1 MTKKALILFGLL
13 NTIYIQSQT
22 LKIVEEAT
30 LKPVSGLS
38 IRNSS
43 NNIRLTTN
51 ENGTADI
58 SLLTGVDS
66 IFFANHPNFI
76 PFIYSYE
83 QLKKLNF
90 KLTLTPYIT
99 FDNLVLSVT
108 KWRQDNKHIPIK
120 VSKITSKDR
129 LIMNPQTAADLLA
142 ISGEVFVQ
150 KSQQGGGSPM
160 IRGFSA
166 NRLLYA
172 VDGVRM
178 NTAIFRSGNIQNVI
192 SLDPF
197 AIQNTEVLFGPGSI
211 VYGSDA
217 IGGVMSF
224 QTLQPVFS
232 TTKSLFIKGNSNV
245 RHSTAND
252 EKTMHFDINIGSK
265 KWAFLSSFSSNQFG
279 DLRMGA
285 KNGPNDYL
293 RKNYVERQDSVDR
306 IIENDNPLI
315 QRPTSYSQFNL
326 MQKISYKKSEH
337 WLFEYA
343 FHYSE
348 TSTYSRY
355 DRLIETQRNGLPVAA
370 VWNYGPQKW
379 MMNFFKVQ
387 SSKKTKWYD
396 HFSFIAAY
404 QFFEESRIN
413 RNYSG
418 SNKLRLRTQTEK
430 VNAYSSHLDF
440 DKKIRKHQINYG
452 LEFVLNHVISEGE
465 AINISTLANIPTSSR
480 YPNSEW
486 NSNAAYISYQNQVKP
501 RLLILGGLRFNTFGL
516 FSDFTNNLPFY
527 PYLNQKVKINNQRLN
542 WSYGMVYNPSKKIKI
557 SGNISTAFRAP
568 NVDDIGKIFDFGP
581 NDLILPNP
589 DLNAEKAFNM
599 ELNLSKT
606 MGNYIK
612 FDLGIFYTQLNDA
625 MVRRAIQANGSDSIL
640 FDGQM
645 RKTFSIQNA
654 AKAEVYGGNL
664 GIELKLPKGFS
675 IESRFNYQRGKE
687 EMDNGNISSS
697 RHAAPAF
704 GITKLNF
711 KTNQLQMQLYLMYS
725 AAVKHEQLNEEERQK
740 PFIYTKDI
748 NGNLYSP
755 EWFTLNYKM
764 MYQFSPLFKISAG
777 VENLLDK
784 MYRPYSSG
792 IVAPGRNF
800 ILSLNLSF

>member
-1 MTKKALILFGLL
+1 MIKKTLILIGLL
-13 NTIYIQSQT
+13 NTIYLQSQT
-22 LKIVEEAT
+22 LKIVDEVT
-30 LKPVSGLS
+30 LKPISGLS
-38 IRNSS
+38 IRNAAK
-43 NNIRLTTN
+43 NIQLITN
-51 ENGTADI
+51 KNGTADI
-58 SLLTGVDS
+58 SLLKGVDS
-66 IFFANHPNFI
+66 IFFENHPNYI
-76 PFIYSYE
+76 STIYSYE

-90 KLTLTPYIT
+90 KLALTPYIT
-99 FDNLVLSVT
+99 FDNMILSVT
-108 KWRQDNKHIPIK
+108 KWRQDNKNIPIK
-120 VSKITSKDR
+120 VSKISSKDR
-129 LIMNPQTAADLLA
+129 LLMNPQTAADLLA

-224 QTLQPVFS
+224 QTLQPTFS
-232 TTKSLFIKGNSNV
+232 SSKKTFIKGNTNV
-245 RHSTAND
+245 RHSTIND
-252 EKTMHFDINIGSK
+252 EKTIHFDINVGLK

-279 DLRMGA
+279 DLKMGS

-293 RKNYVERQDSVDR
+293 RNTYVKRQDSVDQ
-306 IIENDNPLI
+306 IITNDNPLI
-315 QRPTSYSQFNL
+315 QRPTAYSQFNL
-326 MQKISYKKSEH
+326 MQKISYKKSEN

-343 FHYSE
+343 FHFSE
-348 TSTYSRY
+348 TSSYSRY
-355 DRLIETQRNGLPVAA
+355 DRLIETQNNGLPVSA

-387 SSKKTKWYD
+387 SIKKTKLYD
-396 HFSFIAAY
+396 NISFIAAH

-430 VNAYSSHLDF
+430 VFAYSSHLDF
-440 DKKIRKHQINYG
+440 EKKIGKHQINYG
-452 LEFVLNHVISEGE
+452 LEFVLNNVKSEGE
-465 AINISTLANIPTSSR
+465 AININTLAQTSVASR
-480 YPNSEW
+480 YPNSNW

-501 RLLILGGLRFNTFGL
+501 RLLLLGGLRYNTFGL
-516 FSDFTNNLPFY
+516 ISNFTNNLSFY
-527 PYLNQKVKINNQRLN
+527 PYLPQKIKINNQRLN

-568 NVDDIGKIFDFGP
+568 NIDDIGKIFDFGP

-589 DLNAEKAFNM
+589 ELNAEKALNM
-599 ELNLSKT
+599 EVNISKT
-606 MGNYIK
+606 MGNFIK
-612 FDLGIFYTQLNDA
+612 FDFGVFYTHLNDA
-625 MVRRAIQANGSDSIL
+625 MVRRASQVNGNDSL
-640 FDGQM
+640 LYDGQM

-654 AKAEVYGGNL
+654 AKAEVYGGNI
-664 GIELKLPKGFS
+664 GVELKLPKGFS
-675 IESRFNYQRGKE
+675 IESRYNYQQGTE

-711 KTNQLQMQLYLMYS
+711 KTNQLQMQLYMMYS
-725 AAVKHEQLNEEERQK
+725 AAVKHEKLNEEERQK
-740 PFIYTKDI
+740 PFIYTKDK
-748 NGNLYSP
+748 NGNSYSP
-755 EWFTLNYKM
+755 EWFTLNYKLL
-764 MYQFSPLFKISAG
+764 YQFSPLFKISAG
-777 VENLLDK
+777 VENILDK
-784 MYRPYSSG
+784 LYRPYSSG

-800 ILSLNLSF
+800 IFSLNLSF

>member
-1 MTKKALILFGLL
+1 MIKKTLILIGLL
-13 NTIYIQSQT
+13 NTIYLQSQT
-22 LKIVEEAT
+22 LKTVDEVT
-30 LKPVSGLS
+30 LKPISGIL
-38 IRNSS
+38 IRNAAKS
-43 NNIRLTTN
+43 ILLTTK
-51 ENGTADI
+51 EDGTADI
-58 SLLTGVDS
+58 SQLTGADS
-66 IFFANHPNFI
+66 IFFENHPNYI
-76 PFIYSYE
+76 SLIYSYE

-99 FDNLVLSVT
+99 FDNMILSVT
-108 KWRQDNKHIPIK
+108 KWRQDNKNIPIK
-120 VSKITSKDR
+120 VSKISSKDR
-129 LIMNPQTAADLLA
+129 LLMNPQTAADLLA

-224 QTLQPVFS
+224 QILQPIFS
-232 TTKSLFIKGNSNV
+232 TSKSLFIKGNSNV
-245 RHSTAND
+245 RHSTANN
-252 EKTMHFDINIGSK
+252 EKTMHFDINIGGK
-265 KWAFLSSFSSNQFG
+265 KWAFLSSFSSNQFD

-293 RKNYVERQDSVDR
+293 RNNYVERQDSIDR

-315 QRPTSYSQFNL
+315 QRPTAYSQFNL
-326 MQKISYKKSEH
+326 MQKISYKKSEN

-343 FHYSE
+343 FHFSE
-348 TSTYSRY
+348 TSSYSRY

-379 MMNFFKVQ
+379 MMNVFKVQ

-396 HFSFIAAY
+396 NSSFIAAI
-404 QFFEESRIN
+404 QLFEESRIN

-418 SNKLRLRTQTEK
+418 SNKHRLRTQTEK
-430 VNAYSSHLDF
+430 VNAYSSQLDF
-440 DKKIRKHQINYG
+440 EKKIRKHQFNYG
-452 LEFVLNHVISEGE
+452 LEVVFNDVKSEGD
-465 AINISTLANIPTSSR
+465 AININTLVNIPTASR
-480 YPNSEW
+480 YPNSTW
-486 NSNAAYISYQNQVKP
+486 NSNAAYISYQNQIKP

-516 FSDFTNNLPFY
+516 ISNFTNNLSFY
-527 PYLNQKVKINNQRLN
+527 PYLPQKIKINNQRLN

-568 NVDDIGKIFDFGP
+568 NIDDIGKIFDFGP

-589 DLNAEKAFNM
+589 ELNAEKAINM

-606 MGNYIK
+606 MGNFIK

-625 MVRRAIQANGSDSIL
+625 MVRRSIQVNGNDSL
-640 FDGQM
+640 LYDGQM
-645 RKTFSIQNA
+645 RKTYSIQNA
-654 AKAEVYGGNL
+654 SRAEVYGGNV

-675 IESRFNYQRGKE
+675 IETRYNYQQGIE

-711 KTNQLQMQLYLMYS
+711 KTNQLQMQLYMMYS
-725 AAVKHEQLNEEERQK
+725 AAVKHEKLNEEERQK
-740 PFIYTKDI
+740 PFIYTKDM

-755 EWFTLNYKM
+755 EWFTLNYKL

>member
-1 MTKKALILFGLL
+1 
-13 NTIYIQSQT
+13 
-22 LKIVEEAT
+22 
-30 LKPVSGLS
+30 
-38 IRNSS
+38 
-43 NNIRLTTN
+43 
-51 ENGTADI
+51 
-58 SLLTGVDS
+58 
-66 IFFANHPNFI
+66 
-76 PFIYSYE
+76 
-83 QLKKLNF
+83 
-90 KLTLTPYIT
+90 
-99 FDNLVLSVT
+99 
-108 KWRQDNKHIPIK
+108 
-120 VSKITSKDR
+120 
-129 LIMNPQTAADLLA
+129 MNPQTAADLLA

-293 RKNYVERQDSVDR
+293 RKNYVEHQDSVDR

-379 MMNFFKVQ
+379 MMNFFKIQ
-387 SSKKTKWYD
+387 STKKTKWYD
-396 HFSFIAAY
+396 YFSFIAAY

-418 SNKLRLRTQTEK
+418 SNNLRLRTQTEK
-430 VNAYSSHLDF
+430 VDAYSSHLDF
-440 DKKIRKHQINYG
+440 EKKIGKHQIN
-452 LEFVLNHVISEGE
+452 
-465 AINISTLANIPTSSR
+465 
-480 YPNSEW
+480 
-486 NSNAAYISYQNQVKP
+486 
-501 RLLILGGLRFNTFGL
+501 
-516 FSDFTNNLPFY
+516 
-527 PYLNQKVKINNQRLN
+527 
-542 WSYGMVYNPSKKIKI
+542 
-557 SGNISTAFRAP
+557 
-568 NVDDIGKIFDFGP
+568 
-581 NDLILPNP
+581 
-589 DLNAEKAFNM
+589 
-599 ELNLSKT
+599 
-606 MGNYIK
+606 
-612 FDLGIFYTQLNDA
+612 
-625 MVRRAIQANGSDSIL
+625 
-640 FDGQM
+640 
-645 RKTFSIQNA
+645 
-654 AKAEVYGGNL
+654 
-664 GIELKLPKGFS
+664 
-675 IESRFNYQRGKE
+675 
-687 EMDNGNISSS
+687 
-697 RHAAPAF
+697 
-704 GITKLNF
+704 
-711 KTNQLQMQLYLMYS
+711 
-725 AAVKHEQLNEEERQK
+725 
-740 PFIYTKDI
+740 
-748 NGNLYSP
+748 
-755 EWFTLNYKM
+755 
-764 MYQFSPLFKISAG
+764 
-777 VENLLDK
+777 
-784 MYRPYSSG
+784 
-792 IVAPGRNF
+792 
-800 ILSLNLSF
+800 